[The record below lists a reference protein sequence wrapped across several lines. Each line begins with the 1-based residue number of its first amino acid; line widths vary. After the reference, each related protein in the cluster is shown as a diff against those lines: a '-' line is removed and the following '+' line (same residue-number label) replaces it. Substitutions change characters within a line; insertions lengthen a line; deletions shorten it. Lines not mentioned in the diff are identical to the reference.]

1 MTQED
6 PQEIEEADESVPHGS
21 VVNSLIEMQARLRGE
36 PVPVEEAP
44 ALEPVAEFVEPPEQ
58 QALPEPEP
66 VAAIEPEP
74 ELELAPEPEP
84 EPQPEP
90 EPEPELEPARATY
103 DEEQDVVVVADA
115 ETQRITIGADDAEA
129 RIEAIRQR
137 LRDLESEINAYAE
150 AVAESRSGGRHL
162 SAGG

>member
-1 MTQED
+1 MTQEN
-6 PQEIEEADESVPHGS
+6 PQDIEDDESVPHGS
-21 VVNSLIEMQARLRGE
+21 VVNSLLEMQARLRGE
-36 PVPVEEAP
+36 PTPVKEP
-44 ALEPVAEFVEPPEQ
+44 PILEPVAEVVEPPEQ

-74 ELELAPEPEP
+74 EPVPEPEV
-84 EPQPEP
+84 EVTPEP
-90 EPEPELEPARATY
+90 EPEPEPEPVRASY
-103 DEEQDVVVVADA
+103 EEAQDVVVVVDA

-162 SAGG
+162 PTGG

>member
-6 PQEIEEADESVPHGS
+6 PQDIEEADESVPHGS

-44 ALEPVAEFVEPPEQ
+44 VLEPVAEFVEPPEQ

-90 EPEPELEPARATY
+90 EPEPEPARATY
-103 DEEQDVVVVADA
+103 DDEQDVVVVVDA

>member
-6 PQEIEEADESVPHGS
+6 PQDIEDDESVPHGS
-21 VVNSLIEMQARLRGE
+21 VVNSLLEMQARLRGE
-36 PVPVEEAP
+36 PAPVKEP
-44 ALEPVAEFVEPPEQ
+44 PILEPVAEVVEPPEQ

-66 VAAIEPEP
+66 VAAT
-74 ELELAPEPEP
+74 EPEP
-84 EPQPEP
+84 EPVPEP
-90 EPEPELEPARATY
+90 EVEVTPEPELAPVRASY
-103 DEEQDVVVVADA
+103 EEAQDVVVVVDA
-115 ETQRITIGADDAEA
+115 ETQRITVGADDAEA

-162 SAGG
+162 PTGG